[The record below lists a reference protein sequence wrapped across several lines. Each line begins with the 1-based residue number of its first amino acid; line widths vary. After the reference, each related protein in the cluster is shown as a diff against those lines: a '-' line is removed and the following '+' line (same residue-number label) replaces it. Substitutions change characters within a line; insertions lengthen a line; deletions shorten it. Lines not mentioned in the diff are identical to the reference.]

1 MAPVFPALIK
11 AFTSFCLSNVIP
23 FTRDESGLVLTIV
36 ELLSFILTLSV
47 VFMILIFLGI
57 VSLILF

>member
-11 AFTSFCLSNVIP
+11 ASTSFCLRSVIP
-23 FTRDESGLVLTIV
+23 FTRDELGLVLTIV

-47 VFMILIFLGI
+47 RHLKVLSQAALWMF
-57 VSLILF
+57 